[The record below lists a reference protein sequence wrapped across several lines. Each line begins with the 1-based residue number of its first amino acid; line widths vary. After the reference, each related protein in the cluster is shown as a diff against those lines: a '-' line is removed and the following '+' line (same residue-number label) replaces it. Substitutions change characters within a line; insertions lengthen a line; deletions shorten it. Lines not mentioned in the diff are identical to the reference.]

1 MNTMPRHGMVVR
13 SLAAMPAQMVQ
24 DAARQKRDFAFFFPA
39 AHGPMQDRDE
49 LIALN
54 ERMRDDLSADND
66 SAVTPAGFTFFGQFV
81 DHDLTLTA
89 VKTEFAA
96 QGPDF
101 DEFRKDLP
109 IGALDNVRTPEF
121 ELDSVFGRG
130 PEGTADDGTA
140 IAHFLYRDPPHDLR
154 LRTGSD
160 THAAPWDLPREP
172 TNADGFEVAIIGDPR
187 NDENKLIAQVHGIFL
202 RAYNRFYE
210 HAAGSPTE
218 RYNEARRL
226 LTETYHAILLHDYVR
241 RFASKP
247 VFENVLATRAARY
260 RAIAH
265 TKPDGRPEMPAEFAF
280 ALFRFG
286 HSQVRDGYRLNAT
299 TGVPTFNDGAEDLS
313 GLTRIRPGLAWDHR
327 LFFDDRLGTA
337 GHVTPAGLNHSRR
350 IDTRLAQSLFRLKRP
365 AVDPTMN
372 ERRLAARNM
381 LRARAVGL
389 ASGEQAAQALG
400 IAPLDPA
407 TLGVDDLPSI
417 AGRTPLWYY
426 ILKEAELAGGE
437 HLGTVGSIILAET
450 ILGILATAQGS
461 SFRHNDWST
470 VPRSGITTM
479 RQLAD
484 FAPA

>member
-1 MNTMPRHGMVVR
+1 MVVQ
-13 SLAAMPAQMVQ
+13 SVAAMPAQMVQ
-24 DAARQKRDFAFFFPA
+24 DAARQRRDFAFLFPS
-39 AHGPMQDRDE
+39 AHGPAQDRDQ
-49 LIALN
+49 LVALN

-89 VKTEFAA
+89 VKPAHAA
-96 QGPDF
+96 DGPEF
-101 DEFRKDLP
+101 DEFRKPLP
-109 IGALDNVRTPEF
+109 ISALDNVRTPEF

-130 PEGTADDGTA
+130 PEGVADDGSP
-140 IAHFLYRDPPHDLR
+140 IAQFLYRNPPHDLR

-160 THAAPWDLPREP
+160 THQASWDLPRQNP
-172 TNADGFEVAIIGDPR
+172 DADGLQPAIIGDPR

-210 HAAGSPTE
+210 QAAGSPTE
-218 RYNEARRL
+218 RYNDARRL
-226 LTETYHAILLHDYVR
+226 LTESYHAILVHDYVR

-247 VFENVLATRAARY
+247 VFESVLANRASRY

-265 TKPDGRPEMPAEFAF
+265 TKPDNRPEMPAEFAF

-286 HSQVRDGYRLNAT
+286 HSQVRDGYNMNAT
-299 TGVPTFNDGAEDLS
+299 TSVPTFSDDREDLS
-313 GLTRIRPGLAWDHR
+313 GLTAIRHGMAWDHK
-327 LFFDDRLGTA
+327 LFFDDALGKP
-337 GHVTPAGLNHSRR
+337 GHVLPARFNVSRR
-350 IDTRLAQSLFRLKRP
+350 IDTRLAMSLFKLKRP
-365 AVDPTMN
+365 AVDPKMH

-389 ASGEQAAQALG
+389 ATGEQAAQALG
-400 IAPLDPA
+400 IAPLSPA
-407 TLGVDDLPSI
+407 ALGVADLSSI
-417 AGRTPLWYY
+417 AGQTPLWYY

-461 SFRHNDWST
+461 FFRNNDWAT
-470 VPRSGITTM
+470 RPRSGVTTM

-484 FAPA
+484 FAAA